1 MIKAA
6 YCKYNLIFYQTAV
19 TSREVMTSKETYF
32 IKVWD
37 IKNPNIV
44 GIGECA
50 LFRGLSYE
58 DSEDYEMILANACRN
73 ISNYKNSNYEGYSS
87 IKFGIETAIRDLTNN
102 GRRVIFPTEWINGHN
117 DIKING
123 LIWMGSFEQM
133 YNRIRDKLQAG
144 FHCLKLK
151 IGGIDFEKEIELIKY
166 IRSKFSPNILE
177 LRLDAN
183 GAFLPNDALMKLSIL
198 SKYDIHSIEQ
208 PIKSGQWESMSKLC
222 LNTPIPIALD
232 EELIGINN
240 HLKKI
245 SLLKEI
251 KPQYIILKPSLCG
264 GFSGADEWITL
275 ANKFNIGWWA
285 TSALESNIGLNAIAQ
300 WISTYKISLP
310 QGLGTGQLY
319 INNFTSPL
327 IQQREVLHYN
337 PSLQWD
343 IPTLNW
349 IEP

>member
-1 MIKAA
+1 MLESA
-6 YCKYNLIFYQTAV
+6 YCKYNLIFHQKAV
-19 TSREVMTSKETYF
+19 TSRDVMNSKETYF
-32 IKVWD
+32 IKIWD
-37 IKNPNIV
+37 SQNPNIV

-58 DSEDYEMILANACRN
+58 DSDDYELILANTCRN
-73 ISNYKNSNYEGYSS
+73 ISNYNSSDYREYSS
-87 IKFGIETAIRDLTNN
+87 IVFGVETAIRDLSNN
-102 GRRVIFPTEWINGHN
+102 GKRVIFPSEWINGNN

-133 YNRIRDKLQAG
+133 YNRINEKLHAG

-151 IGGIDFEKEIELIKY
+151 IGGIDFEKEIELIRY
-166 IRSKFSPNILE
+166 IRSKFTANILE

-183 GAFLPNDALMKLSIL
+183 GAFSTNDALIKLKEL
-198 SKYDIHSIEQ
+198 SKYSIHSIEQ
-208 PIKSGQWESMSKLC
+208 PIKSGQWELMAELC

-232 EELIGINN
+232 EELIGINDIYQKE
-240 HLKKI
+240 L
-245 SLLKEI
+245 LLKEI
-251 KPQYIILKPSLCG
+251 RPQYIILKPALCG
-264 GFSGADEWITL
+264 GFSGADEWISL

-319 INNFTSPL
+319 SNNFSSPL
-327 IQQREVLHYN
+327 VQERDVLHYN
-337 PSLQWD
+337 QIQQWH

>member
-6 YCKYNLIFYQTAV
+6 YCKYNLIFHQKAV
-19 TSREVMTSKETYF
+19 TSREEMTTKETYF
-32 IKVWD
+32 IKVWNS
-37 IKNPNIV
+37 KNPNIV

-50 LFRGLSYE
+50 LFRGLSHE
-58 DSEDYEMILANACRN
+58 DSDNYENILANACRN
-73 ISNYKNSNYEGYSS
+73 ISNYKSSDYKEYSS
-87 IKFGIETAIRDLTNN
+87 IVFGIETAIKDLAHN
-102 GRRVIFPTEWINGHN
+102 GERVIFPSEWINGNN

-133 YNRIRDKLQAG
+133 YNRINEKLHAG

-151 IGGIDFEKEIELIKY
+151 IGGIDFEKEIELIRY
-166 IRSKFSPNILE
+166 IRSKFAANILE

-183 GAFLPNDALMKLSIL
+183 GAFSPNDALIKLNEL
-198 SKYDIHSIEQ
+198 SKYSIHSIEQ
-208 PIKSGQWESMSKLC
+208 PIKSGQWEAMSELC
-222 LNTPIPIALD
+222 LNVPIPIALD
-232 EELIGINN
+232 EELIGIYDSQQ
-240 HLKKI
+240 KE
-245 SLLKEI
+245 SLLKMI
-251 KPQYIILKPSLCG
+251 NPQYIILKPALCG
-264 GFSGADEWITL
+264 GFTGADEWISL

-300 WISTYKISLP
+300 WISTYNIKLP

-319 INNFTSPL
+319 SNNFSSPL
-327 IQQREVLHYN
+327 VQERDVLHYN
-337 PSLQWD
+337 QSQQWH

>member
-6 YCKYNLIFYQTAV
+6 YCKYNLIFHKQAI

-32 IKVWD
+32 VRIWD
-37 IKNPNIV
+37 DINPDLY

-50 LFRGLSYE
+50 IFQGLSAE
-58 DSEDYEMILANACRN
+58 SSFDYEAILANACHN
-73 ISNYKNSNYEGYSS
+73 INQYRYSDYKQYSS
-87 IKFGIETAIRDLTNN
+87 ICFGIETALNDLKN
-102 GRRVIFPTEWINGHN
+102 GGKRIIFHSDWCRGEK
-117 DIKING
+117 DIVING

-133 YNRIRDKLQAG
+133 YNRIIEKISSG

-166 IRSKFSPNILE
+166 IRSNFSPKELE

-183 GAFLPNDALMKLSIL
+183 GAFTHIDALFKLDQLAQYS
-198 SKYDIHSIEQ
+198 IHSIEQ
-208 PIKSGQWESMSKLC
+208 PIKTKQWEALSDICKRS
-222 LNTPIPIALD
+222 PIPIALD
-232 EELIGINN
+232 EELIGVNN
-240 HLKKI
+240 LYQ
-245 SLLKEI
+245 KEI
-251 KPQYIILKPSLCG
+251 LLQQIMPHFIILKPALCG

-275 ANKFNIGWWA
+275 ADNYKIQWWA

-300 WISTYKISLP
+300 WISTKRTKLP

-319 INNFTSPL
+319 NNNFDSPL
-327 IQQREVLHYN
+327 IQERDVLHYN
-337 PSLQWD
+337 PILQWD
-343 IPTLNW
+343 IPELNW